1 MTDAARVPDPLAV
14 VRALPRGSAVILRDY
29 DAPGREELARRLR
42 SACAVKGVFLIVGA
56 DPALAARIG
65 AKGVHLPN
73 WFHGQNEIPPG
84 MTVTASCHNEAE
96 LLRAA
101 RLGADLALLSPA
113 FPTQSHPGAAALGSD
128 DFRRLARSSPLPV
141 LALGGVTETNAA
153 ALAGPNVAGLAAIG
167 ALVGPA

>member
-73 WFHGQNEIPPG
+73 WFHLQNEI
-84 MTVTASCHNEAE
+84 
-96 LLRAA
+96 
-101 RLGADLALLSPA
+101 
-113 FPTQSHPGAAALGSD
+113 
-128 DFRRLARSSPLPV
+128 
-141 LALGGVTETNAA
+141 
-153 ALAGPNVAGLAAIG
+153 
-167 ALVGPA
+167 